1 MTETN
6 KKLAAPRY
14 FAGSFMLL
22 IGVLGFYLEGL
33 WVWLGTAGF
42 ILLVLLDV
50 GLPRDEKLHPVVSG
64 GLQHIV
70 LYFQFPLIV
79 TLWLMFANLLSLLV
93 KGLSPLPPWSVSGDP
108 LTISPAPPQNSV
120 EFLSNPEEF
129 SRNS

>member
-64 GLQHIV
+64 GCNTWCFI
-70 LYFQFPLIV
+70 FNFP
-79 TLWLMFANLLSLLV
+79 
-93 KGLSPLPPWSVSGDP
+93 
-108 LTISPAPPQNSV
+108 
-120 EFLSNPEEF
+120 
-129 SRNS
+129 